1 MRTLRVG
8 VIGLGF
14 MGHRF
19 SAIVRQL
26 PTAELVAV
34 ADIREE
40 VGRKVAADNGVE
52 YMPDGLELIRRPD
65 VEAVVVCTPE
75 DAHVEYCMEAIQRGK
90 GVLVEKP
97 ISHTVESAEQ
107 MIRAARQK
115 GVTLMVGHTLR
126 FNPAW
131 AQAKERILAGEIGE
145 VKTIRT
151 KRVGPISNNKGWLE
165 GRVSVPLFYGVHDL
179 DIQRWFA
186 ASEPA
191 TVYAQAN
198 YGILS
203 QYGYDVEDIL
213 WAIVRFQNGVLGVA
227 ELGWHYPD
235 TFGGDIG
242 PLVEVIGTR
251 GSLAIHQSPDL
262 IVVTDKGAAAT
273 DTRYAPVVYGLT
285 KGAWQVQLEHFVHC
299 ALTGEEPRMTGEDA
313 TEALRLSLAAGQSA
327 REGRVIHFPADSTR
341 VGSMPRG

>member
-1 MRTLRVG
+1 
-8 VIGLGF
+8 
-14 MGHRF
+14 
-19 SAIVRQL
+19 
-26 PTAELVAV
+26 
-34 ADIREE
+34 
-40 VGRKVAADNGVE
+40 
-52 YMPDGLELIRRPD
+52 
-65 VEAVVVCTPE
+65 
-75 DAHVEYCMEAIQRGK
+75 
-90 GVLVEKP
+90 
-97 ISHTVESAEQ
+97 
-107 MIRAARQK
+107 
-115 GVTLMVGHTLR
+115 MVGHTLR

-131 AQAKERILAGEIGE
+131 SQAKERILAGEIGE

-179 DIQRWFA
+179 DIQRWLA

-198 YGILS
+198 DGILS
-203 QYGYDVEDIL
+203 QHGYDVDDIL
-213 WAIVRFQNGVLGVA
+213 WTIVRFQNGVLGVA

-235 TFGGDIG
+235 TYGGDIG

-262 IVVTDKGAAAT
+262 IVVSDKGATAY
-273 DTRYAPVVYGLT
+273 DTRYAPLVYGLT

-299 ALTGEEPRMTGEDA
+299 VLTGEEPRMTGEDA

-327 REGRVIHFPADSTR
+327 QRRASYPPSSCLGLSANSATCNSVTL
-341 VGSMPRG
+341 PRRGDEK

>member
-1 MRTLRVG
+1 MRILKVG

-14 MGHRF
+14 MGRRF
-19 SAIVRQL
+19 STIIREL

-34 ADIREE
+34 ADVREE
-40 VGRKVAADNGVE
+40 VGRKVGADNGAD
-52 YMPDGLELIRRPD
+52 YMSDGLELIRRPD
-65 VEAVVVCTPE
+65 IEAVVVCTPE
-75 DAHVEYCMEAIQRGK
+75 DAHVEYCLEAIGLGK
-90 GVLVEKP
+90 AVLVEKP

-107 MIRAARQK
+107 ITHAARQK
-115 GVTLMVGHTLR
+115 GVTFMVGHTLR
-126 FNPAW
+126 FSPAW
-131 AQAKERILAGEIGE
+131 FQAKERILAGEIGE

-151 KRVGPISNNKGWLE
+151 KRVGSISNNKGWLE

-203 QYGYDVEDIL
+203 QFGYKVEDIL
-213 WAIVRFQNGVLGVA
+213 WAMVRFQNGVLGVA

-235 TFGGDIG
+235 AFGGDHG
-242 PLVEVIGTR
+242 PLVEVVGTR
-251 GSLAIHQSPDL
+251 GSLSIYQSPDL
-262 IVVTDKGAAAT
+262 IVVTDKGATDT
-273 DTRYAPVVYGLT
+273 DTRYAPLVYGLT
-285 KGAWQVQLEHFVHC
+285 KGTWQVQLDHFIYC

-313 TEALRLSLAAGQSA
+313 TEALRLSLAASESA
-327 REGRVIHFPADSTR
+327 REGRVVHFA
-341 VGSMPRG
+341 MN

>member
-1 MRTLRVG
+1 MRILKVG

-19 SAIVRQL
+19 SAIIREL

-34 ADIREE
+34 ADIRED

-52 YMPDGLELIRRPD
+52 YISDGLELIRRPD
-65 VEAVVVCTPE
+65 IEAVAVCTPE
-75 DAHVEYCMEAIQRGK
+75 DAHVEYCLEAIRLGK
-90 GVLVEKP
+90 AVLVEKP
-97 ISHTVESAEQ
+97 ISHTIESAEQ
-107 MIRAARQK
+107 MTRAARQK
-115 GVTLMVGHTLR
+115 GVTFMVGHTLR
-126 FNPAW
+126 FSPPW
-131 AQAKERILAGEIGE
+131 SQAKERILAGEIGE

-203 QYGYDVEDIL
+203 QYGYEVEDIL

-235 TFGGDIG
+235 AFGGDIG

-262 IVVTDKGAAAT
+262 IVVTDKGATAT
-273 DTRYAPVVYGLT
+273 DTRYAPLVYGLT
-285 KGAWQVQLEHFVHC
+285 KGTWQVQLEHFVHC

-313 TEALRLSLAAGQSA
+313 TEALRLSLAASQAA
-327 REGRVIHFPADSTR
+327 REGRVIHIPVA
-341 VGSMPRG
+341 

>member
-1 MRTLRVG
+1 MRGLKVG

-19 SAIVRQL
+19 SAITREL
-26 PTAELVAV
+26 PTAKLVAV

-40 VGRKVAADNGVE
+40 VGRKVADDNGAE
-52 YMPDGLELIRRPD
+52 YISDGLELIHHPD
-65 VEAVVVCTPE
+65 IEAVVICTPE
-75 DAHVEYCMEAIQRGK
+75 DAHVDFCLEAIRLGK
-90 GVLVEKP
+90 AILVEKP
-97 ISHTVESAEQ
+97 ISHTVESARQ
-107 MIRAARQK
+107 ITRAARQK

-131 AQAKERILAGEIGE
+131 AQAKERILVGEIGE

-165 GRVSVPLFYGVHDL
+165 GRVSVPLFYGVHDF

-186 ASEPA
+186 ASEPVS
-191 TVYAQAN
+191 VYAQAN

-203 QYGYDVEDIL
+203 QFGYDVEDIL

-242 PLVEVIGTR
+242 PLVEVTGTK
-251 GSLAIHQSPDL
+251 GCLTIHQSPDL
-262 IVVTDKGAAAT
+262 IVVTDTGATPA
-273 DTRYAPVVYGLT
+273 DTRYAPLVYGLT
-285 KGAWQVQLEHFVHC
+285 KGAWQVQLDHFVHC
-299 ALTGEEPRMTGEDA
+299 VLNGEQPRMTGEDA

-327 REGRVIHFPADSTR
+327 REGQLIDVQVF
-341 VGSMPRG
+341 

>member
-1 MRTLRVG
+1 MRVLKVG

-19 SAIVRQL
+19 SAITREL

-40 VGRKVAADNGVE
+40 IGRKVAADNGAE
-52 YMPDGLELIRRPD
+52 YISDGLELIRRPD
-65 VEAVVVCTPE
+65 IEAVVICTPE
-75 DAHVEYCMEAIQRGK
+75 DAHVEFCLEAIRQGK
-90 GVLVEKP
+90 AILVEKP

-107 MIRAARQK
+107 ITRTARQK

-165 GRVSVPLFYGVHDL
+165 GRVSVSLFYGVHDL

-213 WAIVRFQNGVLGVA
+213 WTIVRFQNGVLGVA

-242 PLVEVIGTR
+242 PLVEVIGTK

-262 IVVTDKGAAAT
+262 IVVTDTGATPA
-273 DTRYAPVVYGLT
+273 DTRYAPLVYGLT

-299 ALTGEEPRMTGEDA
+299 TLTGEEPRMTGEDA

-327 REGRVIHFPADSTR
+327 REGRVINL
-341 VGSMPRG
+341 

>member
-1 MRTLRVG
+1 MRILKVG

-19 SAIVRQL
+19 SAIIREL
-26 PTAELVAV
+26 PMAELVAV
-34 ADIREE
+34 ADIREQ
-40 VGRKVAADNGVE
+40 VGRKVAADNEAE
-52 YMPDGLELIRRPD
+52 YISDGLELIRRPD
-65 VEAVVVCTPE
+65 IEAIAVCTPE
-75 DAHVEYCMEAIQRGK
+75 DAHAEYCLEAIRLGK
-90 GVLVEKP
+90 AVLVEKP
-97 ISHTVESAEQ
+97 IAHTIESAEQ
-107 MIRAARQK
+107 ITRAARQK

-131 AQAKERILAGEIGE
+131 VQTKERILAGEIGE

-251 GSLAIHQSPDL
+251 CSLAIHQSPDL
-262 IVVTDKGAAAT
+262 IVVTDKGASAT
-273 DTRYAPVVYGLT
+273 DTRYAPLVYGLT

-299 ALTGEEPRMTGEDA
+299 VLTGEEPRMTGEDA
-313 TEALRLSLAAGQSA
+313 TEALRLSLAAGRSA
-327 REGRVIHFPADSTR
+327 REGREIQFP
-341 VGSMPRG
+341 VV